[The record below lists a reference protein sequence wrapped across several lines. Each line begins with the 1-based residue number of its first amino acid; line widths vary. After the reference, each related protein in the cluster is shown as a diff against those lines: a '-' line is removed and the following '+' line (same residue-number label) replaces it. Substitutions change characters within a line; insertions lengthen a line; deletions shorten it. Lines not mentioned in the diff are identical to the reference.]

1 MTRMKLLGLLMAGL
15 ALAACGGDDDG
26 GNGDTGGQSGGDLD
40 GKQLGQLTAAD
51 SQALCQDLA
60 ASVTVTKEDLCE
72 VAGAFAG
79 AFGGDCEA
87 TKAECM
93 SEPDQPSQGGG
104 ECSTEGF
111 AGCTA
116 TVAEYKACVKAQAD
130 AVKAIT
136 CATPPDTSGEP
147 PAGCA
152 ALSEKCPEVLS
163 TGETDGAGS

>member
-26 GNGDTGGQSGGDLD
+26 GNGDTGSQSGGDLD

-51 SQALCQDLA
+51 SQAVCQDLA
-60 ASVTVTKEDLCE
+60 ASITVTKEDLCE

-93 SEPDQPSQGGG
+93 SAPEQPSQGDGG
-104 ECSTEGF
+104 CSTEGF

-116 TVAEYKACVKAQAD
+116 TVAEYKACMKAQAD
-130 AVKAIT
+130 GVKAIT

-152 ALSEKCPEVLS
+152 ALTEKCPEILG
-163 TGETDGAGS
+163 TGETDGEGS